1 MKSKKSQLIGITDV
15 AKKIP
20 MLVNKG
26 PKMLKGLLIANN
38 KNETKNVGL
47 GWAFNQALKSNPS
60 GAAIL
65 YEDRTISYQLLDAW
79 SSRIANY
86 LLSRDIRKGDVVAV
100 FIENRPELLAL
111 AIACAKVG
119 AVLALVNSAQTG
131 KVLTH
136 SIRLVEA
143 KLVVVGAE
151 LASELHEIVDTLEVT
166 KDDILWWADADTLI
180 ETGEADYGFTNFA
193 EQINRNSAVCPQSAR
208 FIFKDDGLFYIF
220 TSGTTGMPK
229 AVIFSHGRW
238 MKAYGTFGHIMDL
251 DSDDIMYVT
260 LPLYHATGIAV
271 CWSSVIKGAGAIA
284 MRRKFSSSNFWSD
297 VHKFNASSF
306 GYVGE
311 LCRYLL
317 DTPASELEKTH
328 RVTKMIG
335 NGLRPSI
342 WAEFKQ
348 RFNIKEVYEFYASSE
363 GNIGFSNIFNF
374 ENTVGFS
381 PMEYDIIKY
390 DKEKNQP
397 VKDERGYCVRSEL
410 GEPGLL
416 IGKITDKTPFDGYTD
431 PEKTKDVIMEN
442 VFGSG
447 DRFFNTG
454 DLMRNIGFKH
464 AQFVDRLGDT
474 FRWKGENVSTTE
486 VESIMADQD
495 LISEAIVYGVEVTGT
510 NGRAGMAAITLAD
523 GSKCDDSSLKE
534 LFDSLKVELPAY
546 AVPLFLRIQK
556 QVERTG
562 TFKYSKNKLK
572 EEGFDPSKCSERLIF
587 ANPNGEFADIDAK
600 VFDAIESGEYR
611 L

>member
-1 MKSKKSQLIGITDV
+1 M
-15 AKKIP
+15 
-20 MLVNKG
+20 
-26 PKMLKGLLIANN
+26 
-38 KNETKNVGL
+38 
-47 GWAFNQALKSNPS
+47 
-60 GAAIL
+60 
-65 YEDRTISYQLLDAW
+65 
-79 SSRIANY
+79 
-86 LLSRDIRKGDVVAV
+86 
-100 FIENRPELLAL
+100 
-111 AIACAKVG
+111 
-119 AVLALVNSAQTG
+119 
-131 KVLTH
+131 
-136 SIRLVEA
+136 
-143 KLVVVGAE
+143 
-151 LASELHEIVDTLEVT
+151 
-166 KDDILWWADADTLI
+166 
-180 ETGEADYGFTNFA
+180 
-193 EQINRNSAVCPQSAR
+193 
-208 FIFKDDGLFYIF
+208 
-220 TSGTTGMPK
+220 
-229 AVIFSHGRW
+229 
-238 MKAYGTFGHIMDL
+238 
-251 DSDDIMYVT
+251 
-260 LPLYHATGIAV
+260 
-271 CWSSVIKGAGAIA
+271 
-284 MRRKFSSSNFWSD
+284 
-297 VHKFNASSF
+297 
-306 GYVGE
+306 
-311 LCRYLL
+311 
-317 DTPASELEKTH
+317 
-328 RVTKMIG
+328 
-335 NGLRPSI
+335 
-342 WAEFKQ
+342 
-348 RFNIKEVYEFYASSE
+348 
-363 GNIGFSNIFNF
+363 
-374 ENTVGFS
+374 
-381 PMEYDIIKY
+381 
-390 DKEKNQP
+390 
-397 VKDERGYCVRSEL
+397 
-410 GEPGLL
+410 

>member
-1 MKSKKSQLIGITDV
+1 
-15 AKKIP
+15 
-20 MLVNKG
+20 
-26 PKMLKGLLIANN
+26 
-38 KNETKNVGL
+38 
-47 GWAFNQALKSNPS
+47 
-60 GAAIL
+60 
-65 YEDRTISYQLLDAW
+65 
-79 SSRIANY
+79 
-86 LLSRDIRKGDVVAV
+86 
-100 FIENRPELLAL
+100 
-111 AIACAKVG
+111 
-119 AVLALVNSAQTG
+119 
-131 KVLTH
+131 
-136 SIRLVEA
+136 
-143 KLVVVGAE
+143 
-151 LASELHEIVDTLEVT
+151 
-166 KDDILWWADADTLI
+166 
-180 ETGEADYGFTNFA
+180 
-193 EQINRNSAVCPQSAR
+193 
-208 FIFKDDGLFYIF
+208 
-220 TSGTTGMPK
+220 
-229 AVIFSHGRW
+229 
-238 MKAYGTFGHIMDL
+238 
-251 DSDDIMYVT
+251 
-260 LPLYHATGIAV
+260 
-271 CWSSVIKGAGAIA
+271 
-284 MRRKFSSSNFWSD
+284 
-297 VHKFNASSF
+297 
-306 GYVGE
+306 
-311 LCRYLL
+311 
-317 DTPASELEKTH
+317 
-328 RVTKMIG
+328 MIG

-397 VKDERGYCVRSEL
+397 VKDDRGYCVRSEL